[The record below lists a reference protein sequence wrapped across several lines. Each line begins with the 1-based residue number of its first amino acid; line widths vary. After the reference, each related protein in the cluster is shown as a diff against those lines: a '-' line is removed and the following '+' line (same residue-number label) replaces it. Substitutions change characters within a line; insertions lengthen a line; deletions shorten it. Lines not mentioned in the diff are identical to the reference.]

1 MTTGTLTD
9 DRRFGFS
16 GRWLA
21 RTTGILYSSGALVA
35 FVYVLLPHG
44 AEAGDGV
51 VLAMAIL
58 ALALGLALA
67 AGVGDRAP
75 RSLFHVVVVLIQV
88 IISVGYIA
96 TATPTAPLFQFY
108 LWTTTYA
115 WLMFERGPA
124 LLQTAWTA
132 TCLAVSLLLIDPP
145 LVVGLRVWLMVMC
158 TEVAMGVLVGYVAG
172 RIRQTQAQLRYAATH
187 DPLTELPNRR
197 FFAEAVGRAIRGRD
211 TRPHTVHVLL
221 IDLDHF
227 KLINDNFGHPIGDQ
241 ILRALAVRLRDVVG
255 DTDVVARM
263 GGDEFAI
270 VARLGPS
277 APREDAALADISV
290 LLERLAAVFDQPLA
304 IDQRTMSVSA
314 SIGVST
320 PAAPG
325 AETEQLLQQADAAL
339 YKAKNSQRGSVAF
352 FDSALGHEVDR
363 RALLDQALRLA
374 LTREEFAVFYQPI
387 VDLGTGRLQSAEA
400 LLRWEAAGLGP
411 ISPVEFIPIAEEIGL
426 IVPIGDW
433 VLNQVADQLA
443 RWRSDGN
450 VEESFVVAVNV
461 SVRQLIEGFAARVQD
476 VLAARGLPI
485 SAIALEITES
495 ALLDDSKRFG
505 LVLAELR
512 ASRVSLVL
520 DDFGTGYSSI
530 ALLEMLPLQKLKIDR
545 SFVTALPDS
554 RRGVGLVTAIIAM
567 AASLEMEVV
576 AEGVE
581 TGAQSAMLQS
591 LGARWG
597 QGFLFGHP
605 MSDEEFLR
613 WTACA
618 V

>member
-1 MTTGTLTD
+1 
-9 DRRFGFS
+9 
-16 GRWLA
+16 
-21 RTTGILYSSGALVA
+21 
-35 FVYVLLPHG
+35 
-44 AEAGDGV
+44 
-51 VLAMAIL
+51 
-58 ALALGLALA
+58 
-67 AGVGDRAP
+67 
-75 RSLFHVVVVLIQV
+75 
-88 IISVGYIA
+88 
-96 TATPTAPLFQFY
+96 
-108 LWTTTYA
+108 
-115 WLMFERGPA
+115 
-124 LLQTAWTA
+124 
-132 TCLAVSLLLIDPP
+132 
-145 LVVGLRVWLMVMC
+145 
-158 TEVAMGVLVGYVAG
+158 
-172 RIRQTQAQLRYAATH
+172 
-187 DPLTELPNRR
+187 
-197 FFAEAVGRAIRGRD
+197 
-211 TRPHTVHVLL
+211 
-221 IDLDHF
+221 
-227 KLINDNFGHPIGDQ
+227 
-241 ILRALAVRLRDVVG
+241 
-255 DTDVVARM
+255 
-263 GGDEFAI
+263 
-270 VARLGPS
+270 
-277 APREDAALADISV
+277 
-290 LLERLAAVFDQPLA
+290 VFDQPLA

>member
-1 MTTGTLTD
+1 M
-9 DRRFGFS
+9 
-16 GRWLA
+16 
-21 RTTGILYSSGALVA
+21 
-35 FVYVLLPHG
+35 
-44 AEAGDGV
+44 
-51 VLAMAIL
+51 
-58 ALALGLALA
+58 
-67 AGVGDRAP
+67 
-75 RSLFHVVVVLIQV
+75 
-88 IISVGYIA
+88 
-96 TATPTAPLFQFY
+96 
-108 LWTTTYA
+108 
-115 WLMFERGPA
+115 
-124 LLQTAWTA
+124 
-132 TCLAVSLLLIDPP
+132 
-145 LVVGLRVWLMVMC
+145 
-158 TEVAMGVLVGYVAG
+158 GYVAG

-197 FFAEAVGRAIRGRD
+197 FFAEAVSRAIRGRD
-211 TRPHTVHVLL
+211 TTPHTVHVLL

-227 KLINDNFGHPIGDQ
+227 KLINDYFGHPIGDQ

-290 LLERLAAVFDQPLA
+290 LLERLVAVFDQPLA

-443 RWRSDGN
+443 RWRSDGS

-476 VLAARGLPI
+476 VLCSPSSGRAGSAWCSTTLARDAPRLPCWRCFPCK
-485 SAIALEITES
+485 S
-495 ALLDDSKRFG
+495 
-505 LVLAELR
+505 
-512 ASRVSLVL
+512 
-520 DDFGTGYSSI
+520 
-530 ALLEMLPLQKLKIDR
+530 
-545 SFVTALPDS
+545 
-554 RRGVGLVTAIIAM
+554 
-567 AASLEMEVV
+567 
-576 AEGVE
+576 
-581 TGAQSAMLQS
+581 
-591 LGARWG
+591 
-597 QGFLFGHP
+597 
-605 MSDEEFLR
+605 
-613 WTACA
+613 
-618 V
+618 

>member
-1 MTTGTLTD
+1 M
-9 DRRFGFS
+9 
-16 GRWLA
+16 
-21 RTTGILYSSGALVA
+21 
-35 FVYVLLPHG
+35 
-44 AEAGDGV
+44 
-51 VLAMAIL
+51 
-58 ALALGLALA
+58 
-67 AGVGDRAP
+67 
-75 RSLFHVVVVLIQV
+75 
-88 IISVGYIA
+88 
-96 TATPTAPLFQFY
+96 
-108 LWTTTYA
+108 
-115 WLMFERGPA
+115 
-124 LLQTAWTA
+124 
-132 TCLAVSLLLIDPP
+132 
-145 LVVGLRVWLMVMC
+145 
-158 TEVAMGVLVGYVAG
+158 GYVAG

-197 FFAEAVGRAIRGRD
+197 FFAEAVSRAIRGRD

-277 APREDAALADISV
+277 APRDDAALADISV

-433 VLNQVADQLA
+433 VLNQVADRLA
-443 RWRSDGN
+443 RWRSDGS

-597 QGFLFGHP
+597 QEFLFGHP
-605 MSDEEFLR
+605 MSDE
-613 WTACA
+613 
-618 V
+618 

>member
-1 MTTGTLTD
+1 
-9 DRRFGFS
+9 
-16 GRWLA
+16 
-21 RTTGILYSSGALVA
+21 
-35 FVYVLLPHG
+35 
-44 AEAGDGV
+44 
-51 VLAMAIL
+51 
-58 ALALGLALA
+58 
-67 AGVGDRAP
+67 
-75 RSLFHVVVVLIQV
+75 
-88 IISVGYIA
+88 
-96 TATPTAPLFQFY
+96 
-108 LWTTTYA
+108 
-115 WLMFERGPA
+115 
-124 LLQTAWTA
+124 
-132 TCLAVSLLLIDPP
+132 
-145 LVVGLRVWLMVMC
+145 
-158 TEVAMGVLVGYVAG
+158 VGYVAG

-197 FFAEAVGRAIRGRD
+197 FFAEAVSRAIRGRD

-263 GGDEFAI
+263 RGDEFAI

-277 APREDAALADISV
+277 APRDDAALADISV

-304 IDQRTMSVSA
+304 ID
-314 SIGVST
+314 ST

-325 AETEQLLQQADAAL
+325 AETEQLLQQADAAP

-426 IVPIGDW
+426 IVPLGDW

-443 RWRSDGN
+443 RWRSDGS

-476 VLAARGLPI
+476 VLCSPSSGRAGSAWCSTTLARDAPRLPCWRCFPCK
-485 SAIALEITES
+485 S
-495 ALLDDSKRFG
+495 
-505 LVLAELR
+505 
-512 ASRVSLVL
+512 
-520 DDFGTGYSSI
+520 
-530 ALLEMLPLQKLKIDR
+530 
-545 SFVTALPDS
+545 
-554 RRGVGLVTAIIAM
+554 
-567 AASLEMEVV
+567 
-576 AEGVE
+576 
-581 TGAQSAMLQS
+581 
-591 LGARWG
+591 
-597 QGFLFGHP
+597 
-605 MSDEEFLR
+605 
-613 WTACA
+613 
-618 V
+618 